1 MVYKLGMN
9 VIEYIKLCCV
19 KKNDVSLRQV
29 ALKAG
34 ISPQNLSNK
43 MAKESFYLRDIE
55 NIANAL
61 DADLQISF
69 IDRETGKAII

>member
-1 MVYKLGMN
+1 MMYKMTMN
-9 VIEYIKLCCV
+9 VVEYIKLCCV

-29 ALKAG
+29 ALRAG

-43 MAKESFYLRDIE
+43 MAKKSFYLRDIE

-69 IDRETGKAII
+69 IDKATGTAII